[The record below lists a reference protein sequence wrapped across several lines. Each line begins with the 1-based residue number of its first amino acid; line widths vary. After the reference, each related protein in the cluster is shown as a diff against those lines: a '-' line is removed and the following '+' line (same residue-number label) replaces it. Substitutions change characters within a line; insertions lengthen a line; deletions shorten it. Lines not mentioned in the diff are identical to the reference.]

1 MTSLNDYELNYI
13 VAGSSLSGTLI
24 NSVSK
29 LINTLLDLG
38 RNVGS
43 AIRYWRSGKTCK
55 L

>member
-1 MTSLNDYELNYI
+1 MNNLNDYQLNCI
-13 VAGSSLSGTLI
+13 VGGASLSGTLI
-24 NSVSK
+24 NAVSK

-43 AIRYWRSGKTCK
+43 AIRYLRSGKTCK